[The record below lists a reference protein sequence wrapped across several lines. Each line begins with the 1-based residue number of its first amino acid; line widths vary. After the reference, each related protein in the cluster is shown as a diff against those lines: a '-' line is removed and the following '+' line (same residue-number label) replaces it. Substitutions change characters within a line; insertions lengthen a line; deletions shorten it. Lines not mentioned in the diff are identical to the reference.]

1 MTGPL
6 ALTII
11 SDSLSLYDSLSF
23 FVWGIH
29 MCTETFLRLPEEKR
43 RRFLDAAWAE
53 FAGARFSDVSI
64 NQIVRR
70 AGIPR
75 GSFYQYFS
83 GKDDLFAYLLEEVR
97 NHVKEE
103 YRRVLKAN
111 GGDIFQ
117 AQLDCFDRMTAQESA
132 LDPVMERCVR
142 FIRNNQGVDIQKF
155 LPTRPGQRLLDG
167 IWDLAD
173 FSGLRASAPEYGRVV
188 FCLLMAALGSACMDA
203 MLCPEDRALHREELA
218 AKLEI
223 IKYGSLKIP
232 GNP

>member
-1 MTGPL
+1 
-6 ALTII
+6 
-11 SDSLSLYDSLSF
+11 
-23 FVWGIH
+23 

-43 RRFLDAAWAE
+43 RRFLDAAWEE
-53 FAGARFSDVSI
+53 FTSARFVDVSV

-83 GKDDLFAYLLEEVR
+83 DKEALFAYLLEEVR

-117 AQLDCFDRMTAQESA
+117 AQLDCFDRMTSPETD
-132 LDPVMERCVR
+132 LDPMMKRCID

-167 IWDLAD
+167 LWDVTDL
-173 FSGLRASAPEYGRVV
+173 SRLREPTQEYGRIV

-203 MLCPEDRALHREELA
+203 MLCPEEREHHRSELA

-223 IKYGSLKIP
+223 VKNGCLARK
-232 GNP
+232 NP

>member
-1 MTGPL
+1 
-6 ALTII
+6 
-11 SDSLSLYDSLSF
+11 
-23 FVWGIH
+23 

-53 FAGARFSDVSI
+53 FAGARFVDVSV

-83 GKDDLFAYLLEEVR
+83 DKEDLFAYLLEEVR
-97 NHVKEE
+97 NHIKEE

-117 AQLDCFDRMTAQESA
+117 AQLDCFDRVTSPEIS
-132 LDPVMERCVR
+132 LDPMMKRCMD
-142 FIRNNQGVDIQKF
+142 FIRRNRGVDIQKF

-167 IWDLAD
+167 LWDVAD
-173 FSGLRASAPEYGRVV
+173 LSGLREPTQEYGRSV
-188 FCLLMAALGSACMDA
+188 FSLLMAALGSACMDA
-203 MLCPEDRALHREELA
+203 MLCPEERELYRAELEA
-218 AKLEI
+218 RLEI
-223 IKYGSLKIP
+223 VKHGSLKLA
-232 GNP
+232 GGS

>member
-1 MTGPL
+1 
-6 ALTII
+6 
-11 SDSLSLYDSLSF
+11 
-23 FVWGIH
+23 

-43 RRFLDAAWAE
+43 RRFLDAAWEE
-53 FAGARFSDVSI
+53 FSTVRFVDVSI

-75 GSFYQYFS
+75 GSFYQYFA

-103 YRRVLKAN
+103 YRRVLEEN

-117 AQLDCFDRMTAQESA
+117 AQLDCFDRMSGQDLSQ
-132 LDPVMERCVR
+132 DPVMERCMLFVK
-142 FIRNNQGVDIQKF
+142 NNQGVDIQKL

-167 IWDLAD
+167 LWDVID
-173 FSGLRASAPEYGRVV
+173 FSGLREPTQDYCRIV
-188 FCLLMAALGSACMDA
+188 FCLLMAALGSAFMDA
-203 MLCPEDRALHREELA
+203 MLCPEDRALHRRELA

-223 IKYGSLKIP
+223 VRHGSLA
-232 GNP
+232 

>member
-1 MTGPL
+1 
-6 ALTII
+6 
-11 SDSLSLYDSLSF
+11 
-23 FVWGIH
+23 

-43 RRFLDAAWAE
+43 RRFLDAAWEE
-53 FAGARFSDVSI
+53 FTAARFTDVSI

-75 GSFYQYFS
+75 GSFYQYFA

-117 AQLDCFDRMTAQESA
+117 AQLDCFDRMTCQELSR
-132 LDPVMERCVR
+132 DPVMARCMK
-142 FIRNNQGVDIQKF
+142 FMRNNQGVDIQKL

-167 IWDLAD
+167 LWDVMDL
-173 FSGLRASAPEYGRVV
+173 SGLREPSQEYGRIV
-188 FCLLMAALGSACMDA
+188 FSLLMAALGSAFMDA
-203 MLCPEDRALHREELA
+203 MLDPEGRALYREELE

-223 IKYGSLKIP
+223 VRHGARNFP
-232 GNP
+232 

>member
-1 MTGPL
+1 
-6 ALTII
+6 
-11 SDSLSLYDSLSF
+11 
-23 FVWGIH
+23 

-43 RRFLDAAWAE
+43 RRFLDAAWEE
-53 FAGARFSDVSI
+53 FTAARFTDVSI

-75 GSFYQYFS
+75 GSFYQYFA

-117 AQLDCFDRMTAQESA
+117 AQLDCFDSISGQE
-132 LDPVMERCVR
+132 LDPVMERCMK
-142 FIRNNQGVDIQKF
+142 FMRNNQGVDIQKL

-167 IWDLAD
+167 LWDVMDLSD
-173 FSGLRASAPEYGRVV
+173 LREPGQEYGRIV
-188 FCLLMAALGSACMDA
+188 FSLLMAALGSAFMDA
-203 MLCPEDRALHREELA
+203 MLNPEDRALYRRELE

-223 IKYGSLKIP
+223 IRHGAQNFP
-232 GNP
+232 

>member
-1 MTGPL
+1 
-6 ALTII
+6 
-11 SDSLSLYDSLSF
+11 
-23 FVWGIH
+23 

-43 RRFLDAAWAE
+43 RRFLDAAWEE
-53 FAGARFSDVSI
+53 FTSVRFVDVSI

-75 GSFYQYFS
+75 GSFYQYFA

-103 YRRVLKAN
+103 YRRVLKDN

-117 AQLDCFDRMTAQESA
+117 AQLDCFDRMSCQEA
-132 LDPVMERCVR
+132 NPDPVMERCMLFVK
-142 FIRNNQGVDIQKF
+142 NNQGVDIQKL

-167 IWDLAD
+167 LWDVIDL
-173 FSGLRASAPEYGRVV
+173 SGLREPTQEYGRVV
-188 FCLLMAALGSACMDA
+188 FCLLMAALGSAFMDA
-203 MLCPEDRALHREELA
+203 MLCPEDRALHRRELA

-223 IKYGSLKIP
+223 VKHGSLA
-232 GNP
+232 

>member
-1 MTGPL
+1 
-6 ALTII
+6 
-11 SDSLSLYDSLSF
+11 
-23 FVWGIH
+23 

-43 RRFLDAAWAE
+43 RRFLDAAWEE
-53 FAGARFSDVSI
+53 FTSARFTDVSI

-75 GSFYQYFS
+75 GSFYQYFA
-83 GKDDLFAYLLEEVR
+83 GKDDLLAYLLEEVR

-117 AQLDCFDRMTAQESA
+117 AQLDCFDRMSCQD
-132 LDPVMERCVR
+132 LDPVMDRCMLFVK
-142 FIRNNQGVDIQKF
+142 NNQGLDIQKL

-167 IWDLAD
+167 LWDVID
-173 FSGLRASAPEYGRVV
+173 FSSLREPTQDYCRIV
-188 FCLLMAALGSACMDA
+188 FCLLMAALGSAFMDA
-203 MLCPEDRALHREELA
+203 MLCPEEQALHRQELA

-223 IKYGSLKIP
+223 VKHGSLA
-232 GNP
+232 

>member
-1 MTGPL
+1 
-6 ALTII
+6 
-11 SDSLSLYDSLSF
+11 
-23 FVWGIH
+23 

-43 RRFLDAAWAE
+43 RRFLDAAWEE
-53 FAGARFSDVSI
+53 FTSARFVDVSI

-75 GSFYQYFS
+75 GSFYQYFA

-103 YRRVLKAN
+103 YRRVLRDN

-117 AQLDCFDRMTAQESA
+117 AQLDCFDRMSGQDLSQ
-132 LDPVMERCVR
+132 DPVMERCMLFVK
-142 FIRNNQGVDIQKF
+142 NNQGVDIQKL

-167 IWDLAD
+167 LWDVID
-173 FSGLRASAPEYGRVV
+173 FSGLREPTQDYCRIV
-188 FCLLMAALGSACMDA
+188 FCLLMAALGSAFMDA
-203 MLCPEDRALHREELA
+203 MLCPEDRALHRRELA

-223 IKYGSLKIP
+223 VRHGSLA
-232 GNP
+232 

>member
-1 MTGPL
+1 
-6 ALTII
+6 
-11 SDSLSLYDSLSF
+11 
-23 FVWGIH
+23 

-43 RRFLDAAWAE
+43 RRFLDAAWEE
-53 FAGARFSDVSI
+53 FTSARFVDVSI

-75 GSFYQYFS
+75 GSFYQYFA

-111 GGDIFQ
+111 GGDMFQ
-117 AQLDCFDRMTAQESA
+117 AQLDCFDRMSCQD
-132 LDPVMERCVR
+132 LDPVMERCMMFVK
-142 FIRNNQGVDIQKF
+142 NNQGMDIQKL

-167 IWDLAD
+167 LWDVIDLSL
-173 FSGLRASAPEYGRVV
+173 FREPTQEYGRIV
-188 FCLLMAALGSACMDA
+188 FCLLMAALGSAFMDA
-203 MLCPEDRALHREELA
+203 MLIPEEWDHHREELA

-223 IKYGSLKIP
+223 VRRGSLRNP
-232 GNP
+232 GDR